1 MIGRPHHVV
10 IDTDPRA
17 LAQFYSEMLGLPIT
31 YTSDDWV
38 VITEDD
44 SPQASRFWLRSP
56 AAGLAGA
63 LPPLSR
69 ALGAPAGQFQLQR
82 MPAAESRLAE
92 CWRK

>member
-44 SPQASRFWLRSP
+44 QPSGFAFRLALDHQRPAWPDASRL
-56 AAGLAGA
+56 
-63 LPPLSR
+63 
-69 ALGAPAGQFQLQR
+69 
-82 MPAAESRLAE
+82 
-92 CWRK
+92 